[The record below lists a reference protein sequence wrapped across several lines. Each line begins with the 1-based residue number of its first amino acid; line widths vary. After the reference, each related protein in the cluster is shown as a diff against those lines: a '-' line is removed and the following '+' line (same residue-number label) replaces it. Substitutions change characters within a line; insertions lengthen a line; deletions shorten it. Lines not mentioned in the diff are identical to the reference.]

1 MCFSILY
8 LCISENLLTFVRFL
22 AGLYHCGKAEYFLL
36 RYKLIQMKSS
46 RTLFFALLA
55 VAISVVSCQEP
66 PYINGPGNNDH
77 NPDAI
82 PSAPAPEGVEIP
94 DSAITVAEARAI
106 CSQLA
111 SGTST
116 TEKYYVKGWVQNV
129 ASGHADAVT
138 SYGNAMFYMSDVS
151 TGSSTRTFYAYQVY
165 GKDGK
170 KLQAAEAVA
179 AGDYVVIYGQLTNYN
194 GTYETVGRGAAHIYS
209 SSNPIF
215 NVKID
220 TTLITPDPEGVVVPE
235 GTLNVYQA
243 NALCETLSSGQ
254 STTDSVYVKGYIRSI
269 NSDCATAISG
279 YGNANFIIAPTSDAS
294 SVSTFYAYQVYAVGK
309 KKFTDI
315 SQVQVGDFVILR
327 GKLTN
332 YNGTYETQ
340 GRGASYVWY
349 SSNPNMN

>member
-1 MCFSILY
+1 
-8 LCISENLLTFVRFL
+8 
-22 AGLYHCGKAEYFLL
+22 
-36 RYKLIQMKSS
+36 MKSS

-55 VAISVVSCQEP
+55 IAISVVSCQEP

-129 ASGHADAVT
+129 ASGHANAVT

-165 GKDGK
+165 GKEGK
-170 KLQAAEAVA
+170 KLQSAEAVA

-215 NVKID
+215 NGKID

-254 STTDSVYVKGYIRSI
+254 STTDSVYVKGYIRSV

-279 YGNANFIIAPTSDAS
+279 FGNANFIIAPTSDAS
-294 SVSTFYAYQVYAVGK
+294 AVSTFYAYQVYAVGK
-309 KKFTDI
+309 NKFTDI

-340 GRGASYVWY
+340 GRGAAYVWY
-349 SSNPNMN
+349 SSNPNMAN